1 VSSTPSVSV
10 GAQAEAF
17 KKLVDAVFEEAM
29 NKAQAAIAEAS
40 QKSSAILEESEK
52 YSQKRSAE
60 ILSSYRE
67 MAEIEARKEVSKA
80 EIDFRMSMLKLKE
93 SYVDAVLEETRKK
106 LQAFVATPEYKS
118 LVLDSLKSVSKSVP
132 VGQVLIND
140 ADVTRLGKENLKKA
154 VGHDVKI
161 EEHDLGT
168 GGFIV
173 ITKDSKASV
182 DRSIDSILESE
193 KQSLRG
199 RIAESLFR

>member
-1 VSSTPSVSV
+1 VSV

-132 VGQVLIND
+132 VGKVLIND

>member
-1 VSSTPSVSV
+1 
-10 GAQAEAF
+10 
-17 KKLVDAVFEEAM
+17 
-29 NKAQAAIAEAS
+29 
-40 QKSSAILEESEK
+40 
-52 YSQKRSAE
+52 
-60 ILSSYRE
+60 
-67 MAEIEARKEVSKA
+67 
-80 EIDFRMSMLKLKE
+80 
-93 SYVDAVLEETRKK
+93 
-106 LQAFVATPEYKS
+106 
-118 LVLDSLKSVSKSVP
+118 
-132 VGQVLIND
+132 VLIND

>member
-1 VSSTPSVSV
+1 V
-10 GAQAEAF
+10 GAQAEGF
-17 KKLVDAVFEEAM
+17 KKLVDAVFEEARV
-29 NKAQAAIAEAS
+29 KAQAAVAEAS

-60 ILSSYRE
+60 ILSSYNE

-80 EIDFRMSMLKLKE
+80 EIDFRMSTLKLKE
-93 SYVDAVLEETRKK
+93 SYVDEVLEEARKK

-118 LVLDSLKSVSKSVP
+118 LVLDGLKSISKSVP

-140 ADVTRLGKENLKKA
+140 ADITRLGKENLKKA
-154 VGHDVKI
+154 VGHDTKI
-161 EEHDLGT
+161 ESHNLGT

>member
-1 VSSTPSVSV
+1 MTSTPSVSV
-10 GAQAEAF
+10 GAQAEGF
-17 KKLVDAVFEEAM
+17 KKLVDAVFEEARV
-29 NKAQAAIAEAS
+29 KAQAAIAEAS
-40 QKSSAILEESEK
+40 HKSSAILEESEK

-60 ILSSYRE
+60 ILSSYKE
-67 MAEIEARKEVSKA
+67 MAEIEARKEISKT
-80 EIDFRMSMLKLKE
+80 EIDSRMSMLKLKE
-93 SYVDAVLEETRKK
+93 SYVDTVLEESRKK

-118 LVLDSLKSVSKSVP
+118 LVLDCLKSVSISVP
-132 VGQVLIND
+132 IGQVLINN
-140 ADVTRLGKENLKKA
+140 ADITSLGKENLKKA

-161 EEHDLGT
+161 EAHNLGT

-199 RIAESLFR
+199 RIAELLFR

>member
-1 VSSTPSVSV
+1 MSSTPSVSV
-10 GAQAEAF
+10 SAQTEAF

-29 NKAQAAIAEAS
+29 AKAQAAITEAS

-67 MAEIEARKEVSKA
+67 IAEIEARKEVSKA

-93 SYVDAVLEETRKK
+93 SYVDTVLEEARKK

-140 ADVTRLGKENLKKA
+140 ADIIHLGKENLKKT

-161 EEHDLGT
+161 EAHNLGT

>member
-1 VSSTPSVSV
+1 VSV
-10 GAQAEAF
+10 GAQAGGF
-17 KKLVDAVFEEAM
+17 KKLVDAIFEEVSA
-29 NKAQAAIAEAS
+29 KTQAAIAEAS

-67 MAEIEARKEVSKA
+67 LVEIEARKEVSKA
-80 EIDFRMSMLKLKE
+80 EIDNRMSLLKLKE
-93 SYVDAVLEETRKK
+93 SCVDTVLEETRKE
-106 LQAFVATPEYKS
+106 LRAFVATPEYKS
-118 LVLDSLKSVSKSVP
+118 LVLDGLKSVSKSVP

-140 ADVTRLGKENLKKA
+140 ADIARLGKENLKKA
-154 VGHDVKI
+154 VGQDAKI
-161 EEHDLGT
+161 EAHNLGT

>member
-1 VSSTPSVSV
+1 VSV

-140 ADVTRLGKENLKKA
+140 SDVTRLGKENLKKA
-154 VGHDVKI
+154 AGHDVKI

-173 ITKDSKASV
+173 IIKDSKASV

>member
-1 VSSTPSVSV
+1 VSV